1 MQSTSHYVKIKLK
14 TIKKIWKLPLSDAL
28 EEKPLVVEMLSSSC
42 WEVESFISFTRDSPG
57 LPMPSVEDVEGW
69 QGGTVESNTVQFKW
83 LRWRE
88 GLVNTTEKFNADL
101 LVDGS
106 KYKQGDD

>member
-1 MQSTSHYVKIKLK
+1 MLLKKSIKR
-14 TIKKIWKLPLSDAL
+14 TWKLPLSDAL

-57 LPMPSVEDVEGW
+57 LPMPSEEDVEGW
-69 QGGTVESNTVQFKW
+69 QCGTGESNMEQFKW

-88 GLVNTTEKFNADL
+88 GLVNTSEKFNADL

-106 KYKQGDD
+106 KQEQGDN